1 MQTQTSQMS
10 PIYEDNE
17 VEFEPF
23 KEVED
28 KRKTQN
34 EENFEEEVIRAVSTA
49 SGQESTTNPV
59 EVTESGQKA
68 SNRTRQIVMPKR
80 FEDYYTGFMKQ
91 AALLSPFFF
100 FFFFFVTLSLE
111 SFTCSHK
118 EEEFD
123 TRCSLKSNTCTTLNS
138 SGDDD
143 AESEVWDF
151 GDAMVVIQI
160 TTTGVQYNT
169 DSSVSIDLT
178 MIVAITK

>member
-1 MQTQTSQMS
+1 MILRHARSSKALDGNSQEEKKKNEVVQERTMQTQTSQMS

-80 FEDYYTGFMKQ
+80 FEDYYTGFMRRFISFI
-91 AALLSPFFF
+91 SPFAIHYRKNSD
-100 FFFFFVTLSLE
+100 VAGIDNKNEITL
-111 SFTCSHK
+111 
-118 EEEFD
+118 
-123 TRCSLKSNTCTTLNS
+123 
-138 SGDDD
+138 
-143 AESEVWDF
+143 
-151 GDAMVVIQI
+151 
-160 TTTGVQYNT
+160 
-169 DSSVSIDLT
+169 
-178 MIVAITK
+178 

>member
-1 MQTQTSQMS
+1 MSEADTEHISTALLSKQNQARGAIRKFPDKKESANVSSMS

-49 SGQESTTNPV
+49 SGQDSTTNPV

-80 FEDYYTGFMKQ
+80 FEDYYTGFM
-91 AALLSPFFF
+91 
-100 FFFFFVTLSLE
+100 V
-111 SFTCSHK
+111 
-118 EEEFD
+118 EEGA
-123 TRCSLKSNTCTTLNS
+123 T
-138 SGDDD
+138 
-143 AESEVWDF
+143 
-151 GDAMVVIQI
+151 
-160 TTTGVQYNT
+160 Y
-169 DSSVSIDLT
+169 
-178 MIVAITK
+178 

>member
-1 MQTQTSQMS
+1 MSEADTEHISTALLSKQNQARGAIRKFPVKKESASQEEKKKNEVVQERTMQTQTFQMS

-68 SNRTRQIVMPKR
+68 SNRTRQFVMPKR
-80 FEDYYTGFMKQ
+80 F
-91 AALLSPFFF
+91 
-100 FFFFFVTLSLE
+100 
-111 SFTCSHK
+111 
-118 EEEFD
+118 
-123 TRCSLKSNTCTTLNS
+123 
-138 SGDDD
+138 
-143 AESEVWDF
+143 
-151 GDAMVVIQI
+151 
-160 TTTGVQYNT
+160 
-169 DSSVSIDLT
+169 
-178 MIVAITK
+178 

>member
-1 MQTQTSQMS
+1 MSEADTEHISTALLSKQNQARGAIRKFPDKKESASVSSMS

-17 VEFEPF
+17 VEPF

-80 FEDYYTGFMKQ
+80 FEDYYTGFMPSQ
-91 AALLSPFFF
+91 SIRN
-100 FFFFFVTLSLE
+100 E
-111 SFTCSHK
+111 I
-118 EEEFD
+118 EI
-123 TRCSLKSNTCTTLNS
+123 
-138 SGDDD
+138 SG
-143 AESEVWDF
+143 S
-151 GDAMVVIQI
+151 
-160 TTTGVQYNT
+160 
-169 DSSVSIDLT
+169 
-178 MIVAITK
+178 AITNHDEEIARGHPIRKGQLL

>member
-80 FEDYYTGFMKQ
+80 FEDYYTGFMLLRFFLLQ
-91 AALLSPFFF
+91 CMQVLRTYALLRLTLE
-100 FFFFFVTLSLE
+100 TLSETIL
-111 SFTCSHK
+111 
-118 EEEFD
+118 
-123 TRCSLKSNTCTTLNS
+123 
-138 SGDDD
+138 
-143 AESEVWDF
+143 SEQSV
-151 GDAMVVIQI
+151 
-160 TTTGVQYNT
+160 NT
-169 DSSVSIDLT
+169 DPSASIPSTNSELSVH
-178 MIVAITK
+178 IVT

>member
-1 MQTQTSQMS
+1 MQTQTFQVS

-80 FEDYYTGFMKQ
+80 FEDYYTGFMRNV
-91 AALLSPFFF
+91 LLD
-100 FFFFFVTLSLE
+100 LSDPNMHANKYLP
-111 SFTCSHK
+111 SSANK
-118 EEEFD
+118 V
-123 TRCSLKSNTCTTLNS
+123 SNTTPIL
-138 SGDDD
+138 
-143 AESEVWDF
+143 A
-151 GDAMVVIQI
+151 
-160 TTTGVQYNT
+160 
-169 DSSVSIDLT
+169 
-178 MIVAITK
+178 